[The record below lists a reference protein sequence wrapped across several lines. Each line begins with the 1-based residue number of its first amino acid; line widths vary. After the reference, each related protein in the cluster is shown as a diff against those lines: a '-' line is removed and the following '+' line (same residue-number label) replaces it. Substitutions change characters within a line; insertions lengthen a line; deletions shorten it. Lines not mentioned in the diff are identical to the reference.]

1 MNLNKLFYVNNCNL
15 LLRNITISDYDKG
28 YLNLL
33 KQLTHIE
40 TDKICQNDFNNFINS
55 LNKNHQILVIEN
67 TDTDTIIGTITV
79 LIEQKIIHNM
89 GLVCHIEDVV
99 VNDKFRG
106 FGIGKILL
114 EAALNYA
121 ISEKCYKSIL
131 DCSEENV
138 GFYAKNGL
146 FTVKGKQM
154 AVYH

>member
-40 TDKICQNDFNNFINS
+40 PDKICQNDFNNFINS

-89 GLVCHIEDVV
+89 GLVCHIEDIV

-114 EAALNYA
+114 ETALDYA
-121 ISEKCYKSIL
+121 ISEKCYKTIL
-131 DCSEENV
+131 DCAEENV

>member
-1 MNLNKLFYVNNCNL
+1 MILNTTFCVNNCNL
-15 LLRNITISDYDKG
+15 LLRNIEICDYNKG
-28 YLNLL
+28 YLHLL

-40 TDKICQNDFNNFINS
+40 PDKITLDEFNKFIDS
-55 LNKNHQILVIEN
+55 LNKNHRIFVIEN
-67 TDTDTIIGTITV
+67 TDINTIIGTITV
-79 LIEQKIIHNM
+79 LIEGKIIHNM

-114 EAALNYA
+114 ETALNYA
-121 ISEKCYKSIL
+121 ISEKCYKTIL

>member
-15 LLRNITISDYDKG
+15 LLRNIRNCDYNKG
-28 YLNLL
+28 YLHLL
-33 KQLTHIE
+33 RQLTHIE
-40 TDKICQNDFNNFINS
+40 PDKICQNDFNNFINS

-79 LIEQKIIHNM
+79 LIEKKLIHNM

-114 EAALNYA
+114 ETALNYA
-121 ISEKCYKSIL
+121 ISEKCYKTIL

>member
-1 MNLNKLFYVNNCNL
+1 MNLNTLFCVNNCNL
-15 LLRNITISDYDKG
+15 FLRNIELEDYNKG
-28 YLNLL
+28 YLHLL
-33 KQLTHIE
+33 RELTHIE
-40 TDKICQNDFNNFINS
+40 PDKITLDEFNNFIDS
-55 LNKNHQILVIEN
+55 LNKNHRIFVVEN
-67 TDTDTIIGTITV
+67 TDTNTIIGTITV

-99 VNDKFRG
+99 VNNKFRG

-114 EAALNYA
+114 ETALNYA
-121 ISEKCYKSIL
+121 ILEKCYKTIL